1 MININDVR
9 LASERLKGVI
19 KRTSFTYATQL
30 SDICGT
36 EVFIKKENLQNT
48 GAFKLRGAFNKIST
62 LTEEEK
68 KNGVIAASAGNHAQG
83 VAFSASHFGIKSYI
97 VMPESTPLLKVN
109 GTKELGA
116 EVILHGNSYDEAY
129 AYAQNYANKHHITFI
144 HPFADEMVMA
154 GQGTIALE
162 MLEDIKE
169 LDVVVVPVG
178 GGGLISGIAVAAKAI
193 KPDIRVIGVSASGAP
208 AMRNSFLAKSQQ
220 DSLFVK
226 TIADGI
232 AVRDTAKETFEYI
245 VKFVDDIVE
254 VDDEEIANAILF
266 LIEKQKLVVE
276 GAGAVGVAAMLHKR
290 VLFTKGEKVGV
301 LLSGGNIDVTMI
313 SIIIE
318 KGLLKSHRKMKLTVT
333 MIDKPG
339 SLNRLSLIF
348 EKLKANIVHIDYD
361 RTSKSL
367 SFGDANVSVSLET
380 KGEEHQQ
387 YIRMALEEAGFDFT
401 EEE

>member
-1 MININDVR
+1 MINIDDVR

-144 HPFADEMVMA
+144 HPFADETVMA

-169 LDVVVVPVG
+169 LDVIVVPVG

-232 AVRDTAKETFEYI
+232 AVRDTAKETFDYI
-245 VKFVDDIVE
+245 LKFVDDIVE

-290 VLFTKGEKVGV
+290 VLFTKGEKIGV

>member
-1 MININDVR
+1 MINIDDVR

-19 KRTSFTYATQL
+19 KRTPFTYATQL

-62 LTEEEK
+62 LREEEK

-169 LDVVVVPVG
+169 LDIIVVPVG

-193 KPDIRVIGVSASGAP
+193 KPDIKVIGVSASGAP

-232 AVRDTAKETFEYI
+232 AVRDTAKETFDYI
-245 VKFVDDIVE
+245 LKFVDDIVE
-254 VDDEEIANAILF
+254 VDDEE
-266 LIEKQKLVVE
+266 
-276 GAGAVGVAAMLHKR
+276 
-290 VLFTKGEKVGV
+290 
-301 LLSGGNIDVTMI
+301 
-313 SIIIE
+313 
-318 KGLLKSHRKMKLTVT
+318 
-333 MIDKPG
+333 
-339 SLNRLSLIF
+339 
-348 EKLKANIVHIDYD
+348 
-361 RTSKSL
+361 
-367 SFGDANVSVSLET
+367 
-380 KGEEHQQ
+380 
-387 YIRMALEEAGFDFT
+387 
-401 EEE
+401 